1 MIQRGVSVINTK
13 LKPFYMKR
21 MYALSLLFSVLGLTL
36 CLFETNAQEPPLSDW
51 IVFEEIDGI
60 LSVEAEYFYKQTHD
74 EQRKWYVTHK
84 ENLPNVGR
92 DEDTPH
98 IFESSNNAYLE
109 VLPDTRI
116 THDDKLIPG
125 ENFSNEPGKMAI
137 LYYKVAIEHPG
148 RYYVW
153 VRAFSAGGEDNG
165 IHVGLDGTWPDSG
178 QRMQWCEG
186 KHKWHWE
193 SKQRT
198 EAVHCGEPWK
208 IYLDI
213 ETPGEHEIMFSL
225 REDGFEFDKFILTK
239 GTTFVPEGPGPRV
252 TISNG
257 KLPTAFEK
265 VSENFKFNQN

>member
-1 MIQRGVSVINTK
+1 
-13 LKPFYMKR
+13 
-21 MYALSLLFSVLGLTL
+21 MYFISALSIVLGFALGL
-36 CLFETNAQEPPLSDW
+36 HGTNAQEPPLSD
-51 IVFEEIDGI
+51 EIIFQEIEG
-60 LSVEAEYFYKQTHD
+60 LLAVEAEYFYKQTHD

-84 ENLPNVGR
+84 GNLPKVGR
-92 DEDTPH
+92 DEDPPH

-116 THDDKLIPG
+116 THDDKLVHG
-125 ENFSNEPGKMAI
+125 ENFSNVPGKMAI
-137 LYYKVAIEHPG
+137 LYYKVNFKHTG

-165 IHVGLDGTWPDSG
+165 IHVGLDGTWPASG

-213 ETPGEHEIMFSL
+213 KSPGEHEIMFSL

-239 GTTFVPEGPGPRV
+239 EKAFVPQGAGPKVIVNKG
-252 TISNG
+252 T
-257 KLPTAFEK
+257 LPPSFEK
-265 VSENFKFNQN
+265 VAEDFKPNQN

>member
-1 MIQRGVSVINTK
+1 MQRLYVLI
-13 LKPFYMKR
+13 
-21 MYALSLLFSVLGLTL
+21 LLFFISAPDL
-36 CLFETNAQEPPLSDW
+36 CLSQTNIEEPQLSNLVVFQEA
-51 IVFEEIDGI
+51 DGI
-60 LSVEAEYFYKQTHD
+60 LAVEAEYFYKQTHD

-84 ENLPNVGR
+84 DKIPKVGR

-98 IFESSNNAYLE
+98 IFGSSNNAYLE

-137 LYYKVAIEHPG
+137 LYYKTNFEHTG

-153 VRAFSAGGEDNG
+153 VRAFSVGGEDNG
-165 IHVGLDGTWPDSG
+165 IHVGLDGAWPVSG

-213 ETPGEHEIMFSL
+213 GTPGNHEIMFSL
-225 REDGFEFDKFILTK
+225 REDGFEFDKFILAK
-239 GTTFVPEGPGPRV
+239 DTTFVPEGPGPV
-252 TISNG
+252 TTTIKG
-257 KLPTAFEK
+257 ELPPPFEK
-265 VSENFKFNQN
+265 VSEDFKSHQN